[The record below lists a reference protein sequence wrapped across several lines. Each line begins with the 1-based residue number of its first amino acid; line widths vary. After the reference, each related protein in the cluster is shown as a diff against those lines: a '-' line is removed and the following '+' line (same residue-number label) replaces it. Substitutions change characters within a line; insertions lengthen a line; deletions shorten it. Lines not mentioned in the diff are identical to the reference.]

1 MNRREFLLSAASLAF
16 IGGCRHFVPE
26 NVPAPAL
33 PPMLPPVPPLD
44 ATVVAEIRRQIAA
57 GYFTCAC
64 VGAAGGGRGAFGN
77 RRPLETVPVPVAAD
91 SLFEIASVSKTH
103 LALIMALMRHEGK
116 LDIDA
121 PFTKYLPDHVLAKEG
136 TKIRI
141 RDLAAHCSG
150 FTNGWM
156 GKVGIYGKPWPYK
169 SDAEYER
176 AALSVRPVNR
186 CREKYVYACQNMIL
200 MGFIV
205 ERVLGLDLDAA
216 AKQYVWGPLGM
227 KSTGW
232 TNRVGDPKTVQM
244 FTGGPLDLGTKGD
257 QNAHNVVK
265 PIGNAGVFSTLD
277 DLMLYAEDL
286 LERKTFPKDVYDLLF
301 TTEFAD
307 GKGHF
312 RSFGWDMTPATCPP
326 GWSAS
331 TINHSGYTGQY
342 VALDPVAHRGSVVLT
357 NLRLSRPA
365 ERGRA
370 YAERRALAAMLG

>member
-16 IGGCRHFVPE
+16 IGGCRHFVPKKA
-26 NVPAPAL
+26 PAPVL
-33 PPMLPPVPPLD
+33 PLGPE
-44 ATVVAEIRRQIAA
+44 AVAEIRRQIAA

-64 VGAAGGGRGAFGN
+64 AGAVGGGRGAIGN
-77 RRPLETVPVPVAAD
+77 RRPFETAAVPVAAD
-91 SLFEIASVSKTH
+91 SLFEIASVSKVFVSH
-103 LALIMALMRHEGK
+103 IAALLWHEGK
-116 LDIDA
+116 IDIDA

-136 TKIRI
+136 TKITV
-141 RDLAAHCSG
+141 RDLAVHGSG
-150 FTNGWM
+150 FTNTWM
-156 GKVGIYGKPWPYK
+156 GNVGIYGKPWPYA
-169 SDAEYER
+169 SDAAYEK
-176 AALSVRPVNR
+176 AVLSVRPVHAR
-186 CREKYVYACQNMIL
+186 RTRYVYACQNMIL

-205 ERVLGLDLDAA
+205 ERILGTDLDAA
-216 AKQYVWGPLGM
+216 ARKYVWGPLGM
-227 KSTGW
+227 TSSGW
-232 TNRVGDPKTVQM
+232 TNHVEDPKTVQM
-244 FTGGPLDLGTKGD
+244 FTGGPLALGTKGD

-265 PIGNAGVFSTLD
+265 PIGNAGVFSNLD

-312 RSFGWDMTPATCPP
+312 RSFGWDMTRATCPP

-331 TINHSGYTGQY
+331 TINHSGHTGQY
-342 VALDPVAHRGSVVLT
+342 VAIDPAAHRASVVLT

-370 YAERRALAAMLG
+370 YAERRALAAMLS